1 MIGLIIRPD
10 LQFRH
15 LVFEIMRGK
24 LKTSFLE
31 SEDMAIVEGT
41 EVEIVDGWCGCDG
54 YFYQCELPEGRQII
68 MNSVNIEITDYRPYI
83 DWDQR
88 RYELVK
94 SFAASIISSH
104 TVEEINSSF
113 LKDGYGYEIVA
124 DLSVELADVLIK
136 KLKLV

>member
-1 MIGLIIRPD
+1 MKGRLKIGYSI
-10 LQFRH
+10 
-15 LVFEIMRGK
+15 
-24 LKTSFLE
+24 
-31 SEDMAIVEGT
+31 SENEMLAIGT

-54 YFYQCELPEGRQII
+54 YYFQCELPGGRQIVI
-68 MNSVNIEITDYRPYI
+68 NSDNIEITDHRPYI

-136 KLKLV
+136 KLKLKKI

>member
-1 MIGLIIRPD
+1 MK
-10 LQFRH
+10 
-15 LVFEIMRGK
+15 GK
-24 LKTSFLE
+24 LKESFPTSE
-31 SEDMAIVEGT
+31 NEAITDGT

-54 YFYQCELPEGRQII
+54 YYFQCELPGGRQII
-68 MNSVNIEITDYRPYI
+68 INSVNIEITDHRPYI

-104 TVEEINSSF
+104 TVEEINNSF

-124 DLSVELADVLIK
+124 DLSVELADALIK
-136 KLKLV
+136 KLKLKKI

>member
-1 MIGLIIRPD
+1 MK
-10 LQFRH
+10 
-15 LVFEIMRGK
+15 GK
-24 LKTSFLE
+24 LKESFPI
-31 SEDMAIVEGT
+31 SENEVITDGT

-54 YFYQCELPEGRQII
+54 YYFQCELPGGRQII
-68 MNSVNIEITDYRPYI
+68 INSVNIEITDHRPYI

-136 KLKLV
+136 KLREHN

>member
-1 MIGLIIRPD
+1 MKGRLKIGYSI
-10 LQFRH
+10 
-15 LVFEIMRGK
+15 
-24 LKTSFLE
+24 
-31 SEDMAIVEGT
+31 SENEMLAIGT
-41 EVEIVDGWCGCDG
+41 EVEIVNGRGSCDG
-54 YFYQCELPEGRQII
+54 YYFQCELPGGRQII
-68 MNSVNIEITDYRPYI
+68 INSVNIEITDHRPYI

-136 KLKLV
+136 KLKLKKI